1 MTFAPYHMVVRTAA
15 DQKLFFWKAKIH
27 ITYGTLSNLFFP
39 GLAYAICLSLTARL
53 SAEFCPG
60 PLGQ

>member
-15 DQKLFFWKAKIH
+15 DQKLFLKAKIH

>member
-1 MTFAPYHMVVRTAA
+1 
-15 DQKLFFWKAKIH
+15 FFLKAKIH

-39 GLAYAICLSLTARL
+39 GLAYAISLSLTARL